1 VRYSVSARIATITL
15 HRPEIR
21 NALSSELCRELRA
34 ALEGAN
40 GDEGVDVLVLTGADP
55 AFCAGLDLRE
65 YERLGRAPDGTA
77 ETILFAGELAK
88 PLIGAIN
95 GAAATG
101 GLELALACDFLVAS
115 ERAFFA
121 DTHARVGLLPGG
133 GLSVRLPQAVGL
145 RKAKEM
151 SFTGN
156 FLDAREAL
164 RVGLVNHVVPHDELM
179 TAAEDLARAVTTNQ
193 TSQVTA
199 MKALYEHGSRLPFGE
214 AFDHELALAARRRRQ
229 GGISVATDSVL
240 ARGRTQIQG

>member
-1 VRYSVSARIATITL
+1 MRYSVSARIATITL

>member
-1 VRYSVSARIATITL
+1 MRYSVSARIATITL

-199 MKALYEHGSRLPFGE
+199 MKALYEHGSRLPFGD